1 MINKKILLFH
11 SSNDMYGASKIF
23 LQILNLLK
31 NKSFE
36 LHVILPSR
44 GILDDL
50 IHKDVTVSYFNLG
63 VLRKKYLNIF
73 GIFNRLV
80 KIYKAFFLIRNYISK
95 NKIDLVYTNT
105 SVIWA
110 SGMAARSLKI
120 PSIYHVHEIPFGSF
134 LYENIS
140 GYLVNSISTK
150 VICVSDAVFYY
161 WRINIDN
168 LKLVRIYNGIEIPKV
183 LKKQTNIDEILIS
196 NISRITP
203 YKGHK
208 YLIEVF
214 KKLIFFDQKF
224 KLLIIGD
231 VYPGNEHYL
240 EELKSLVLKYKLE
253 ENIRFLGYRRD
264 INKILSKSNLFI
276 HTPIKPD
283 PLPTVLFE
291 SLYSKTPTIST
302 NIGGALEIL
311 NNGNNGLLIPLND
324 STKSANLIYN
334 YYKNLVKQKQH
345 LKNSELFIKKNFSAK
360 KFYKNIL
367 NIITNSFE
375 YK

>member
-80 KIYKAFFLIRNYISK
+80 KIYKSFFLIRNYISK

-105 SVIWA
+105 SVIWS

-140 GYLVNSISTK
+140 GYLVNCISTK

-214 KKLIFFDQKF
+214 KKLIFFEQKF

-334 YYKNLVKQKQH
+334 YYKNIDKQ
-345 LKNSELFIKKNFSAK
+345 NG
-360 KFYKNIL
+360 NI
-367 NIITNSFE
+367 E
-375 YK
+375 